1 MEQAQSIPRK
11 EPSGDVLDYEY
22 LKRVATEV
30 LQGLSGKIWTDY
42 NLHDPGV
49 TLLEILAYAVTET
62 GYRLDFPIRDL
73 LFNIPIEVAPRD
85 TLQAPEKVLPSAPVT
100 ARDYNRLFLNI
111 PGVRMASIRPSLQ
124 NPDYKGLFDIEIQL
138 EEGAK
143 PSVVRAALLDLFHG
157 NRLGAPSSQS
167 YPSNRNLCEDLHE
180 IRFLEETP
188 IRFHIGIQI
197 EESVDRDLL
206 IPKIASV
213 LKEYLSPPIRYYR
226 KSELLAQGIPMEEIL
241 NGPELTYGFVPDQDF
256 DKLSTRSEIRTSDV
270 FPILIAVDGVEE
282 VQQVQIQD
290 RFNIYHDWVC
300 QVEGGKAPRLDAAGS
315 SIELFNRV
323 GTSLGS
329 YTLLSNREM
338 LTDLTQLRTTQRIE
352 TPLISKGKFRDL
364 AAFHSLQNE
373 FPRIYGIGDTGLP
386 SAANKARQGEAKQ
399 LQGFVLFFE
408 QCLGNFFA
416 QLASLNKFYSLDE
429 IDQSQFYQP
438 LLDVPG
444 AEYLYQPFVT
454 QFIERHVSLEDHAVL
469 QREWKVF
476 RIGFLE
482 WKKFQAEMGSPHS
495 EESTLKE
502 CWERFTATQLDK
514 TYLDAIITLDK
525 QLYQAVE
532 TREDFL
538 VRRNKVLDHLLARYA
553 IDALDYHFS
562 LSGNVSLERRIQDKL
577 MALKSFP
584 DTSLARGIGANF
596 GPQANQNGQPSEP
609 EKLNLNESVLE
620 TELRQIF
627 HIPAKEEGA
636 TKSRVMM
643 GKPKA
648 GEVDQIEIRM
658 LKSNPDEA
666 FRNLFHYGVNGQA
679 FSKDSS
685 NNFLLRND
693 SGQHLATLSGSKA
706 LMQQTFAD
714 LANYIQQLGDNS
726 ECLYLI
732 EHILLRPDPA
742 SSRFGFVIRSPRTQ
756 AELFASNDYLS
767 WREREDRL
775 KVILDLGRDRSNYEI
790 REVGVNQFKVGLTSG
805 SSLLSGPEYFKTPEE
820 VGREIEVYEDAFQRL
835 YSENLNKENKAEKIF
850 RLREEGKLKGGSDG
864 KKSLELLFEAG
875 VNPANYQE
883 WKAEEGTYL
892 QILHP
897 DSGTIFQSYQCLQ
910 AKSLD
915 ELKNLVVYFREYCVN
930 HFRFQ
935 YIKNVYDHPAID
947 FRTAH
952 HDLFIETDDPYSHI
966 ATLILPDWTPRFQ
979 QEAFRSRFEKMAFTK
994 TPAHLVLN
1002 IRWFGFK
1009 RMERFIPLYQS
1020 FLTTRIQYQTAKRNR
1035 DVLLDELSDHDLPK
1049 VKVKSLRKKLPI
1061 LESKL
1066 KKLGPK
1072 LSAIGEELIE
1082 LIA

>member
-1 MEQAQSIPRK
+1 MEQPQSIPRK
-11 EPSGDVLDYEY
+11 EPTGDVLDYGY
-22 LKRVATEV
+22 LKQVATDV

-73 LFNIPIEVAPRD
+73 LFNSLLERVPRN

-100 ARDYNRLFLNI
+100 ARDYNRLFLNV
-111 PGVRMASIRPSLQ
+111 PGVRMASMQASFK

-157 NRLGAPSSQS
+157 NRLDSQSSPS

-206 IPKIASV
+206 IPKIASA

-226 KSELLAQGIPMEEIL
+226 KSELLAEGIPMEEIL

-256 DKLSTRSEIRTSDV
+256 DKLSIRSEIRTSDV
-270 FPILIAVDGVEE
+270 FPILIEVDGVEE

-300 QVEGGKAPRLDAAGS
+300 QIEDGKVPRLDVAGCR
-315 SIELFNRV
+315 IELFNRV

-329 YTLLSNREM
+329 CNLQSNREM
-338 LTDLTQLRTTQRIE
+338 LSDLSQLRTTQRIE
-352 TPLISKGKFRDL
+352 SSFSSKGNFRDL
-364 AAFHSLQNE
+364 AAFHTLQNE

-399 LQGFVLFFE
+399 LQGFILFFE

-416 QLASLNKFYSLDE
+416 QLASLNKFYSLEE

-444 AEYLYQPFVT
+444 AEYLYQPFIT
-454 QFIERHVSLEDHAVL
+454 RFIERHVDLEDHAIL
-469 QREWKVF
+469 QSEWKVF
-476 RIGFLE
+476 RSGFLE
-482 WKKFQAEMGSPHS
+482 WKKFQAEMGAPHS
-495 EESTLKE
+495 EETAVNS
-502 CWERFTATQLDK
+502 CWERFVVTQQNK
-514 TYLDAIITLDK
+514 AYLEAIITLDK
-525 QLYQAVE
+525 QLYTAVE
-532 TREDFL
+532 SRENFL
-538 VRRNKVLDHLLARYA
+538 VRRNLVLDHLLARYA
-553 IDALDYHFS
+553 IDAMDYHFS

-577 MALKSFP
+577 TALKSFP
-584 DTSLARGIGANF
+584 EISLARGIGANF
-596 GPQANQNGQPSEP
+596 GPGGKRIGRPIEADNQ
-609 EKLNLNESVLE
+609 KVNESVLE

-627 HIPAKEEGA
+627 HIPAVEREAKGASIKMGESKVEE
-636 TKSRVMM
+636 
-643 GKPKA
+643 A
-648 GEVDQIEIRM
+648 GHLGIKM

-666 FRNLFHYGVNGQA
+666 IRNLFQFGVNAQSY
-679 FSKDSS
+679 SKDSS
-685 NNFLLRND
+685 NRFVLRND
-693 SGQHLATLSGSKA
+693 SGVHLATISGSKA
-706 LMQQTFAD
+706 LMQKTFAD
-714 LANYIQQLGDNS
+714 LANYIQQQGANY

-732 EHILLRPDPA
+732 EHILLRPHPT

-756 AELFASNDYLS
+756 KELFASNEYLS
-767 WREREDRL
+767 WGEREDRL
-775 KVILDLGRDRSNYEI
+775 KAILDLGRDRSHYEI
-790 REVGVNQFKVGLTSG
+790 RELGVNQYKVGLTNG
-805 SSLLSGPEYFKTPEE
+805 SYKLSGTEYFKSSGE
-820 VGREIEVYEDAFQRL
+820 VNREIEVYADAFQQL

-850 RLREEGKLKGGSDG
+850 RLREEGNLRDG
-864 KKSLELLFEAG
+864 NRGKTGIELLFEAG

-883 WKAEEGTYL
+883 WESEEGTYL

-897 DSGTIFQSYQCLQ
+897 ESGTVFQSYQCLQ
-910 AKSLD
+910 AENLD
-915 ELKNLVVYFREYCVN
+915 ELKKLVIYFREYCVN
-930 HFRFQ
+930 HFNSQ
-935 YIKNVYDHPAID
+935 YIKNVYNHSAID
-947 FRTAH
+947 FRTAN
-952 HDLFIETDDPYSHI
+952 HDLFIETDDPYSQI
-966 ATLILPDWTPRFQ
+966 ATLVLPDWTPRFQ
-979 QEAFRSRFEKMAFTK
+979 QEAFRSRFEKMAFSK
-994 TPAHLVLN
+994 VPAHLVLN
-1002 IRWFGFK
+1002 IRWFGFR

-1020 FLTTRIQYQTAKRNR
+1020 FLKTRIQYQSAKRNLE
-1035 DVLLDELSDHDLPK
+1035 VLLDELSDHDLSK
-1049 VKVKSLRKKLPI
+1049 VKAKSLQKQLPVV
-1061 LESKL
+1061 EKEL

-1072 LSAIGEELIE
+1072 LSDIGEELME